1 MSVKT
6 KKLTVLA
13 LMTAITYLAMFFIR
27 IPVSFLT
34 MDPKNTIIVIAG
46 FMLGPVAA
54 LIISI
59 IVAFLEMITVSAT
72 GPIGFL
78 MNALASISFACTAA
92 LIYTKHRTIKNAII
106 GLVSGIL
113 VMTAVMLLWNWLI
126 LPFYMQGVTRADVV
140 PMIMPLLL
148 PFNLLKGAL
157 NMALALLLY
166 KPISAALHKAKLLPG
181 SGGGEAAKRKFNY
194 GVVIFAS
201 ILLITCVMLL
211 LAFMG
216 II

>member
-13 LMTAITYLAMFFIR
+13 LMTAIAYLAVFFIR

-34 MDPKNTIIVIAG
+34 MDPKTTIIAIAG

-54 LIISI
+54 LVISVV
-59 IVAFLEMITVSAT
+59 VAFLEMITVSTT

-92 LIYTKHRTIKNAII
+92 LIYTRHRTIKNAII
-106 GLVSGIL
+106 GLVSGVL
-113 VMTAVMLLWNWLI
+113 AMTAIMLLWNWLI

-140 PMIMPLLL
+140 PMIIPLLL

-166 KPISAALHKAKLLPG
+166 KPLSAALHKAKLLPE
-181 SGGGEAAKRKFNY
+181 SGASGTAKRKFNY
-194 GVVIFAS
+194 GVAIFAAV
-201 ILLITCVMLL
+201 LLVTCIMLL
-211 LAFMG
+211 LAFIG

>member
-1 MSVKT
+1 M
-6 KKLTVLA
+6 
-13 LMTAITYLAMFFIR
+13 
-27 IPVSFLT
+27 
-34 MDPKNTIIVIAG
+34 G
-46 FMLGPVAA
+46 
-54 LIISI
+54 
-59 IVAFLEMITVSAT
+59 TVSDY

-78 MNALASISFACTAA
+78 MNVLATASFSCIAA
-92 LIYTKHRTIKNAII
+92 LIYSRHRSIKNAII
-106 GLVSGIL
+106 GLITGTL

-126 LPFYMQGVTRADVV
+126 LPFYMEGVTRADVI

-166 KPISAALHKAKLLPG
+166 KPISMALHKARLLPE
-181 SGGGEAAKRKFNY
+181 SGGGTAKRKFNV
-194 GVVIFAS
+194 GILIFSAV
-201 ILLITCVMLL
+201 LLCTCIMLL